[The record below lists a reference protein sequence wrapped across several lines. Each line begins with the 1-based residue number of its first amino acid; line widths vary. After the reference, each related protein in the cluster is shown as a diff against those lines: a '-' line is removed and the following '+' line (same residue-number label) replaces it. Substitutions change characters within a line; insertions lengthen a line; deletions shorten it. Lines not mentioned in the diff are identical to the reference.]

1 MSSTCFDPEGSASGR
16 RLYMQIWF
24 SLFYMHQY
32 KQSWMQKSVSGT
44 EVTLPTSQTS
54 VQNKLVY
61 TTVFLKMNSRVRN
74 TYAKVK
80 VKVKVTLV
88 QAMRLCTVRTAHRG
102 SRGIALPFHNHG
114 TRMG

>member
-1 MSSTCFDPEGSASGR
+1 
-16 RLYMQIWF
+16 
-24 SLFYMHQY
+24 
-32 KQSWMQKSVSGT
+32 MQKSVSGT